1 MISAAPYDLMS
12 EPMSDP
18 DPLLQKAD
26 VLMQRYRPFA
36 AGDDVPLL
44 TEVID
49 AEIPMAPPLV
59 IETEPAADDQARI
72 DALVRQR
79 FNEMLPKLR
88 RQVADELD
96 AWFDEQ
102 LPTIVQTMLD
112 GVTDRIVSQITSRA
126 RGDLMTWL
134 QTVGEDLDR
143 PG

>member
-1 MISAAPYDLMS
+1 MS
-12 EPMSDP
+12 EQIGEPISDP
-18 DPLLQKAD
+18 DPLLVKAD

-36 AGDDVPLL
+36 SGDDVPLL

-49 AEIPMAPPLV
+49 AEIPLSPPLL
-59 IETEPAADDQARI
+59 IESAAVADEQARI
-72 DALVRQR
+72 NQLVRQR
-79 FNEMLPKLR
+79 LNELLPKLR

-112 GVTDRIVSQITSRA
+112 GVTDRIVSQITTRA

-134 QTVGEDLDR
+134 QTVGENLDK

>member
-1 MISAAPYDLMS
+1 
-12 EPMSDP
+12 MSDT

-134 QTVGEDLDR
+134 QTVGEDLDK

>member
-1 MISAAPYDLMS
+1 MS
-12 EPMSDP
+12 EQIGEPISDP
-18 DPLLQKAD
+18 DPLLVKAD

-36 AGDDVPLL
+36 SGDDVPLL

-49 AEIPMAPPLV
+49 AEIPLSPPLL
-59 IETEPAADDQARI
+59 IESAAVADDQARI
-72 DALVRQR
+72 NQLVRQR
-79 FNEMLPKLR
+79 LNELLPKLR

-112 GVTDRIVSQITSRA
+112 GVTDRIVSQITTRA

-134 QTVGEDLDR
+134 QTVGEDLDK
-143 PG
+143 PS